1 MTKFTIHFAQ
11 VLRDAKLFARSLP
24 SLVMGFVTAATLF
37 SAQAFAAGETCL
49 PFGPAQTNPTDVP
62 TLQRGAKLYFNYC
75 AACHSIQYMR
85 YSRLSQDLDLTEAQV
100 MQNFAYTEAKF
111 GDYVTNHM
119 PAGGRGNSPGG
130 TEWFGQAPPDLS
142 LVARSRGVNWIYNY
156 LKGFYPDPSRPV
168 GWNNVTFPNASM
180 PNPLWELQGV
190 QSHKPPVAKPEAAGH
205 GQDAACS
212 PAALVVD
219 KPGSRSAQD
228 FDDDMQALTS
238 FLEYVGEPAIMQRES
253 IGVWVLL
260 YLAGLTFLLWLL
272 KNEFWKDVH

>member
-1 MTKFTIHFAQ
+1 MTKFAIQFAQ
-11 VLRDAKLFARSLP
+11 MLPKLITKSLP
-24 SLVMGFVTAATLF
+24 SLAVGLFTAASLF
-37 SAQAFAAGETCL
+37 STPVFAAGDTCL
-49 PFGPAQTNPTDVP
+49 PFGEAQTNPTDVP

-85 YSRLSQDLDLTEAQV
+85 YSRLSQDLALTEAQV

-119 PAGGRGNSPGG
+119 PPGGRGNSAGG
-130 TEWFGQAPPDLS
+130 SEWFGQAPPDLS
-142 LVARSRGVNWIYNY
+142 LVARSRGVDWIYNY

-168 GWNNVTFPNASM
+168 GWNNLTFPNASM

-190 QSHKPPVAKPEAAGH
+190 QTHKAPEVGAKPEAAEHGH
-205 GQDAACS
+205 DAACS
-212 PAALVVD
+212 PAALALN
-219 KPGSRSAQD
+219 KPGSRSAQE
-228 FDDDMQALTS
+228 FDGDMQALTS
-238 FLEYVGEPAIMQRES
+238 FLEYVGEPAITQRES
-253 IGVWVLL
+253 IGVWVLI